1 MKLNYKNLKDGQS
14 GFTIVELLI
23 VIVVI
28 GILAG
33 ITIVAYSGITN
44 RANTTKAQSNATT
57 VQSVAEAMNADIGYY
72 PETTADFT
80 TSPYAGS
87 SVARTASLPAGI
99 NISLSGGVADT
110 PTGTPSGVN
119 GLKTVL
125 YQYCGAVAA
134 PAAKAATGGRIQYW
148 DFAASTPALSTNVIY
163 VGTGSASGGAGA
175 APCFTW
181 VTPAS

>member
-72 PETTADFT
+72 PELTTDF
-80 TSPYAGS
+80 SGAYSGS
-87 SVARTASLPAGI
+87 STTRTAALPSGINFTLNPAGAA
-99 NISLSGGVADT
+99 GT
-110 PTGTPSGVN
+110 PTGVPNGVN
-119 GLKTVL
+119 GLKTVQ

-134 PAAKAATGGRIQYW
+134 PAAGAATGGRIQYY
-148 DFAASTPALSTNVIY
+148 DFTTSALSTNIIY
-163 VGTGSASGGAGA
+163 VGSGAATLGVGAGTV
-175 APCFTW
+175 CNTW

>member
-1 MKLNYKNLKDGQS
+1 MKLSYKNLKERQS

-72 PETTADFT
+72 PELTTDFT
-80 TSPYAGS
+80 GAYAGS
-87 SVARTASLPAGI
+87 SVTRTASLPAGV
-99 NISLSGGVADT
+99 SLFFTGG
-110 PTGTPSGVN
+110 TGVNATPSGTN
-119 GLKTVL
+119 GLTTVW

-148 DFAASTPALSTNVIY
+148 DFAASTPALSSNVIY
-163 VGTGSASGGAGA
+163 VGTGAAGLGVGVGTA
-175 APCFTW
+175 CNTW